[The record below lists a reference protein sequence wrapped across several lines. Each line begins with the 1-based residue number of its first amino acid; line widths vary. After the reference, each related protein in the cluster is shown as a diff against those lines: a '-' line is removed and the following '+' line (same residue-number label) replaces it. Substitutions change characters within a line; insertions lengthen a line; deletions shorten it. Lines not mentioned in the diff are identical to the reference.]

1 MLAEI
6 EVIEK
11 GINVHSH
18 AFVLAAFVFLHVYIF
33 IYGYMS
39 VCVYVPE
46 CSRGEVT
53 PIL

>member
-1 MLAEI
+1 MPAEI

-18 AFVLAAFVFLHVYIF
+18 VFVLAAFVFLHTYIF
-33 IYGYMS
+33 TYGYMS
-39 VCVYVPE
+39 VCVYVPV
-46 CSRGEVT
+46 CSRGEAT